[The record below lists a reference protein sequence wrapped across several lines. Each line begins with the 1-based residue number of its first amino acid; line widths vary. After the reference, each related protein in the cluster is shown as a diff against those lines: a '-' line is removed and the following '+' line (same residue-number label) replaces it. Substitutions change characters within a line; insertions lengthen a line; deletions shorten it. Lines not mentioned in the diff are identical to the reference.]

1 MGEIPWA
8 VVGPLLVVVVAVD
21 VWLLLDLRRHDVVG
35 PKPLWA
41 LIIVGSWPLGPVVY
55 LLVGRQR
62 PDETAPPPPPPP
74 TTGRRDTAGHGR

>member
-55 LLVGRQR
+55 LLVGTPTPRR
-62 PDETAPPPPPPP
+62 DRAAPATTA